1 MGSNF
6 PNLVEFE
13 SEDKYLEL
21 FISEY
26 IEKKFTTHDWKN
38 IRVQKW
44 HFYHIFYRDKNKP
57 TKYFD
62 KWLARRIL
70 HIKAIIE
77 FSCKSIEIYEW
88 FNTKIRRNE
97 RYYVYVY
104 WKICVFL
111 WQEKTSWDYYII
123 TAYQKTN
130 KDLDKLRKNKQIKRI
145 V

>member
-38 IRVQKW
+38 IRVQKG

-70 HIKAIIE
+70 HIKSIIE
-77 FSCKSIEIYEW
+77 LSSQSIEIYEW
-88 FNTKIRRNE
+88 FNIKSRRNE

-104 WKICVFL
+104 WKICIFL
-111 WQEKTSWDYYII
+111 WEERISWDYYII
-123 TAYQKTN
+123 TAYQKN
-130 KDLDKLRKNKQIKRI
+130 NRDLDKLRKNKQIKRI